1 MGSEMRGKK
10 NVRGMSFLSEW
21 RTIFRTANR
30 KDEFWRLNQC
40 GLPTGDEMRNRSLIV
55 CSTLLVIAA
64 AFAAHAFTQADKT
77 KRASPPAK
85 TEWKFADG
93 KKITVEY
100 SSPRMKGRKIYGGL
114 VPFGEVWRA
123 GANEATTF
131 VTDTNIDVG
140 GKAVAAGSYTLFVI
154 PEQNKWTLIV
164 SNKTGEWGIPY
175 PGESSDLMRADMKV
189 STLPAPVENFT
200 IAFDKGA
207 TGCILRMDW
216 ETTRAY
222 IEISKQK

>member
-1 MGSEMRGKK
+1 
-10 NVRGMSFLSEW
+10 
-21 RTIFRTANR
+21 
-30 KDEFWRLNQC
+30 
-40 GLPTGDEMRNRSLIV
+40 MRNWTIV
-55 CSTLLVIAA
+55 VSSALLVILAA
-64 AFAAHAFTQADKT
+64 VATHAFVQDKT
-77 KRASPPAK
+77 QRPSPPAK
-85 TEWKFADG
+85 AEWKFIDG

-100 SSPRMKGRKIYGGL
+100 SSPRMKGRKIYGSL

-131 VTDTNIDVG
+131 VTDTNLEVG
-140 GKAVAAGSYTLFVI
+140 GKAVAAGNYTLFVI
-154 PEQNKWTLIV
+154 PDEHKWTLIV